1 MRDPTSGMTPSRTFW
16 NGKTVCVTGG
26 TGFLGFQI
34 VQQLVAAGARVRSLA
49 LLPASTH
56 PIFAFKSVEN
66 HFGDVCDAQFVRE
79 VVAECD
85 VIFHTAGPV
94 AFWGPGLTRMHEI
107 HVTGTRNVLDA
118 TSPQARV
125 VYTSSIVTVGASY
138 GRPMTED
145 DTWNLG
151 GLRVEYVQA
160 KQTAEELAI
169 AAAAQGRDVVVVNPA
184 LLIGPEDHEGSI
196 MGRFCLRFW
205 KGKIPLA
212 PHGDLNLVDV
222 RDVAVGHLLAA
233 ERGQSG
239 RRYILG
245 GQNTS
250 FPDLILL
257 MASVA
262 GVRPRVI
269 GPIPSWVQWVIA
281 AGAELRAVFRQRE
294 PYPSFQHV
302 RFTQLTLFY
311 DCSRARD
318 ELAFYPQPLKDSVR
332 DTFDWYATRH
342 SMRLRGFRRFWMRP
356 ESESFRS
363 SPPSV

>member
-26 TGFLGFQI
+26 TGFLGFQM

-49 LLPASTH
+49 LLPAGTH

-66 HFGDVCDAQFVRE
+66 HFGDVCDAQFVRD

-94 AFWGPGLTRMHEI
+94 ALWGPGLIRMHEI

-118 TSPQARV
+118 TSPQVRL
-125 VYTSSIVTVGASY
+125 VYTSSVVTVGASH
-138 GRPMTED
+138 GHPLTED

-160 KQTAEELAI
+160 KRTSEELVL
-169 AAAAQGRDVVVVNPA
+169 AAAARGRDVVVVNPA
-184 LLIGPEDHEGSI
+184 LLIGPEDYGGSI
-196 MGRFCLRFW
+196 MGRFFFRVW
-205 KGKIPLA
+205 KGKNLFA
-212 PHGDLNLVDV
+212 PPGCLKLVVV
-222 RDVAVGHLLAA
+222 RDVAVGHMLAA

-239 RRYILG
+239 RRYIIG
-245 GQNTS
+245 GENIF
-250 FPDLILL
+250 FPNLIR
-257 MASVA
+257 MMVSVA
-262 GVRPRVI
+262 GMHPRVI
-269 GPIPSWVQWVIA
+269 YPITRWSQWFIA

-294 PYPSFQHV
+294 PYPSFQHL
-302 RFTQLTLFY
+302 RLTQLTLFY

-318 ELAFYPQPLKDSVR
+318 ELGFHPQPLKDSVR

-356 ESESFRS
+356 EGK
-363 SPPSV
+363 